1 MHTLLCRAFVATTAT
16 FTASLSGLA
25 AAASPSPSS
34 YSSDDSPGEVPY
46 KYTPPLR
53 VSETL
58 RAAAVQASKP
68 RIRVP
73 TKPKPRVLFVLGG
86 PGAGKGTQC
95 ALLASEYGFVHLSA
109 GDLLREE
116 RLRGGPQAE
125 LIESTIREG
134 KIVPVEITVRLIK
147 AAMDASEASKL
158 CVCLFF
164 SLTLFPSIA
173 YFNNTLQTNQPNPV
187 LWMDF
192 LGTLIT
198 WKAGRGWWGI
208 VP

>member
-1 MHTLLCRAFVATTAT
+1 MHTLFRRAFVATTAT

-25 AAASPSPSS
+25 AAASPSPSI
-34 YSSDDSPGEVPY
+34 DDSPGEVPY

-68 RIRVP
+68 RIRVS

-125 LIESTIREG
+125 LIENTIREG

-158 CVCLFF
+158 
-164 SLTLFPSIA
+164 
-173 YFNNTLQTNQPNPV
+173 
-187 LWMDF
+187 
-192 LGTLIT
+192 
-198 WKAGRGWWGI
+198 
-208 VP
+208 